1 MKEYSVG
8 MLPYKIVAWLSIAF
22 FLFAAVMSWKAGQKS
37 VTPFFLLFVG
47 LGVFILSTVSHIKFT
62 NDVVSVFSPF
72 SEYRLKWEEIERV
85 EYGTQGTLVLH
96 ASPKKRLVIPP
107 SSMWSGSQKAEAYMY
122 MIKIIESYSVDI
134 ALSNLADYKTQK
146 NVKV

>member
-22 FLFAAVMSWKAGQKS
+22 FLFAAVMSWTAGQKS

-47 LGVFILSTVSHIKFT
+47 LGVFILATVSHIKFT
-62 NDVVSVFSPF
+62 NEAISVFSPF
-72 SEYRLKWEEIERV
+72 SEYRMKWKEIERV

-96 ASPKKRLVIPP
+96 ANPKKRLVIPP
-107 SSMWSGSQKAEAYMY
+107 DSMWSGPEKAEAYLY

-134 ALSNLADYKTQK
+134 VSSNTADYKTQR